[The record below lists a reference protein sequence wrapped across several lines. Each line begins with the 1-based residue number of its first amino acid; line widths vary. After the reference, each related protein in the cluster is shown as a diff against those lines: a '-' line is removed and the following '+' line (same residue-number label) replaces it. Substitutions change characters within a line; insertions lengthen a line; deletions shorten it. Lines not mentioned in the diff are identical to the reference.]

1 MAELEKQAEDW
12 SRLNR
17 RLNMR
22 LPVVPLLGRHE
33 RDEME
38 QQVREIDPCWNTYTG
53 PPGNPGGVQHRRNE
67 ACRINKVLHTG
78 QAARWRKGVGGE
90 EELSAIGRRQQQR

>member
-1 MAELEKQAEDW
+1 MQRAQDLEQMEELEEQAEDW

-33 RDEME
+33 RDEMK
-38 QQVREIDPCWNTYTG
+38 QQVREIDPCWNNG
-53 PPGNPGGVQHRRNE
+53 SGSQVRVQE
-67 ACRINKVLHTG
+67 T
-78 QAARWRKGVGGE
+78 E
-90 EELSAIGRRQQQR
+90 